1 MSKKKRL
8 LGSILLIILTLLA
21 PLALRAPGA
30 AVLPLRLLL
39 AVGSALALL
48 CMGALREEER
58 PLELLPAALVGLALL
73 GNGAGST
80 AAQYAWQ
87 TFPALGL
94 LLLALCGVQI
104 VRALLLRRGAGRFDV
119 RRAAGWFAVAL
130 LACLHSYAER
140 ALLDQRLKA
149 DFYGTALTLVLA
161 FGCGCLL
168 LPFLR
173 RERAAGPWLA
183 GLGAALLA
191 VWAVA
196 NHLPAGWGAV
206 RRYLTSLTG
215 AQSLTQIFAFLAAG
229 VYCLLPSRE
238 RRAG

>member
-1 MSKKKRL
+1 VSKKKRL
-8 LGSILLIILTLLA
+8 LGSLLLLLLTLLA

-30 AVLPLRLLL
+30 AVLPLRLLV
-39 AVGSALALL
+39 AVGSSLALL
-48 CMGALREEER
+48 AMGVLREEDR
-58 PLELLPAALVGLALL
+58 PLELLPAAVMALALL

-104 VRALLLRRGAGRFDV
+104 VRTLWLRRGTGRFDA
-119 RRAAGWFAVAL
+119 RRAAGWFAVVL

-140 ALLDQRLKA
+140 ALLDQRMKA
-149 DFYGTALTLVLA
+149 DFFGTALALVLA
-161 FGCGCLL
+161 LGCGCLL

-173 RERAAGPWLA
+173 RERTAGPWLV

-191 VWAVA
+191 VWATA
-196 NHLPAGWGAV
+196 NHLPKDLGAAQ
-206 RRYLTSLTG
+206 RYLTDLAG
-215 AQSLTQIFAFLAAG
+215 AQSLTQVFAFLAAG

-238 RRAG
+238 S